1 MPVVVTGAVKD
12 YPWGMID
19 GMVPWT
25 GRGTGK
31 AQAELWFGVHPAGPS
46 PMLDGVSAATVLS
59 PERVPLLVKILAAAH
74 PLSIQ
79 VHPDLQRARAGFAA
93 QPPGRRIYSDAAE
106 KIEMIVAMTEFQA
119 LAGWREPL
127 AAARILDSLGYAAHV
142 QVAARESRW
151 VQAAEMIMSGRP
163 ELGSWDPGRVRRALA
178 TDDRLEAAF
187 IGDAAIAYPE
197 DPGIGVAAILRYH
210 RLQPGD
216 ALYVPSGVPHAY
228 LRGVCLEVMTASDNV
243 LRLGMTSKEVAVGEA
258 LAAVRGD
265 RSASVLP
272 GSGPIWPAGAP
283 FRLDVRRHVRSA
295 LLTGRYRVV
304 VAIDGPV
311 HIAWEHE
318 SVDLDIG
325 QAVLVADDEPTIGVS
340 SEAMVAMV
348 EAVPVADRGIGG

>member
-1 MPVVVTGAVKD
+1 MLRRIPEPCAPVVRTCQR
-12 YPWGMID
+12 PPLPREI
-19 GMVPWT
+19 T
-25 GRGTGK
+25 S
-31 AQAELWFGVHPAGPS
+31 LPA
-46 PMLDGVSAATVLS
+46 DQTVSAVVQACRS
-59 PERVPLLVKILAAAH
+59 AI
-74 PLSIQ
+74 
-79 VHPDLQRARAGFAA
+79 
-93 QPPGRRIYSDAAE
+93 
-106 KIEMIVAMTEFQA
+106 A
-119 LAGWREPL
+119 LACLGETFACSELAMLRERAVDPVVKGVLTVFLSDEIVHARVGW
-127 AAARILDSLGYAAHV
+127 
-142 QVAARESRW
+142 
-151 VQAAEMIMSGRP
+151 
-163 ELGSWDPGRVRRALA
+163 
-178 TDDRLEAAF
+178 
-187 IGDAAIAYPE
+187 
-197 DPGIGVAAILRYH
+197 
-210 RLQPGD
+210 
-216 ALYVPSGVPHAY
+216 AY
-228 LRGVCLEVMTASDNV
+228 LAHALKTASDNV

-340 SEAMVAMV
+340 TEAMVAMV